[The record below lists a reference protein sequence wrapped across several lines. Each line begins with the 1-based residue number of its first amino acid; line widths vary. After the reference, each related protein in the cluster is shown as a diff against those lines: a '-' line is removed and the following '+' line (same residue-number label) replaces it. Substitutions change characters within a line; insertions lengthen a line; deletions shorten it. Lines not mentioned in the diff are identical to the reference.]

1 MAKQYY
7 QGDFGFKTILKRYPA
22 FKSFVSVLKKDKGNL
37 YLETNDGKMSNIPLI
52 KTIADPKE
60 FNRILSVLTKV
71 KTAKFN
77 VKTRDNVVDVTMG
90 NFTWRYYRSGGRLQN
105 VFDEKG
111 NAKTASKPSIPQ
123 QEDGVRYL
131 LESAKLQ
138 SKMNINKAVG
148 FSFGQDWHD
157 SFERSFNGISKE
169 IMNPATM
176 KSYNFYRDSNPK
188 KPKFLNQLTDESIL
202 PDKKDNWNP
211 SDIWAVKKSSESKL
225 AIEVKKLYEA
235 VSKDNDIEKLNDFI
249 FKKFKSKEI
258 IGISLKQVTRP
269 TANVQKVQTDA
280 KYMNSLRYDG
290 IIEKFKFDCGNS
302 YFDILL
308 KMKVF
313 RKTVNYRFRFRPRGA
328 SGQVKTYGEGQPVE
342 QKTFDGAIS
351 SDVVDREFK
360 DTRIFEGNILKIKTK
375 NNVFNTIKTSNLNED
390 FVEFVEDDKFK
401 LVKVSGIEDKLSDYE
416 IKRAIVLLYYIYKF
430 ETSSNKQRLFKSF
443 YLSAKKLNEFS
454 SIHYKVF

>member
-1 MAKQYY
+1 
-7 QGDFGFKTILKRYPA
+7 
-22 FKSFVSVLKKDKGNL
+22 
-37 YLETNDGKMSNIPLI
+37 
-52 KTIADPKE
+52 
-60 FNRILSVLTKV
+60 
-71 KTAKFN
+71 
-77 VKTRDNVVDVTMG
+77 
-90 NFTWRYYRSGGRLQN
+90 
-105 VFDEKG
+105 
-111 NAKTASKPSIPQ
+111 
-123 QEDGVRYL
+123 
-131 LESAKLQ
+131 
-138 SKMNINKAVG
+138 
-148 FSFGQDWHD
+148 
-157 SFERSFNGISKE
+157 
-169 IMNPATM
+169 
-176 KSYNFYRDSNPK
+176 
-188 KPKFLNQLTDESIL
+188 
-202 PDKKDNWNP
+202 
-211 SDIWAVKKSSESKL
+211 
-225 AIEVKKLYEA
+225 
-235 VSKDNDIEKLNDFI
+235 
-249 FKKFKSKEI
+249 
-258 IGISLKQVTRP
+258 
-269 TANVQKVQTDA
+269 
-280 KYMNSLRYDG
+280 MNSLRYDG